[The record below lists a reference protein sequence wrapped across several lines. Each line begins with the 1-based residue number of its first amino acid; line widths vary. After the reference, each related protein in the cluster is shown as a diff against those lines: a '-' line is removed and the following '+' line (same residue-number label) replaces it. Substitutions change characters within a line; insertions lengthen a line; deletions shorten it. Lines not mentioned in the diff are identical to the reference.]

1 MSIRTVAALGILLL
15 AAACTQPIKKVEK
28 SNYGWGPQK
37 GVTLAQMQSTI
48 EKTATGLGW
57 QLSDV
62 KTGNFTAKRSW
73 DGDKHNMAV
82 DVLYDAKNFSI
93 RYKDSKAMSY
103 NGRSIH
109 HTYNDMV
116 AILQDTIKT
125 NISTLQ
131 P

>member
-1 MSIRTVAALGILLL
+1 MTNRIVTALVILSL
-15 AAACTQPIKKVEK
+15 AAACTKPIRKVEL

-37 GVTLAQMQSTI
+37 GVTLAQIQRNV
-48 EKTATGLGW
+48 EQTAIGLGW
-57 QLSDV
+57 ELSDV
-62 KTGNFTAKRSW
+62 KTGSFIARRSW
-73 DGDKHNMAV
+73 DGDKHNVAV
-82 DVLYDAKNFSI
+82 DVVYDAQRFSI

-116 AILQDTIKT
+116 ELLRDKIKT